1 MALATLPPAVE
12 IVEAFK
18 SGPECLVGNFLGPGQ
33 NLSVPYWAIFGPSQQ
48 SPWKLTAFS
57 KISMLKNTGKAVP
70 GLGDFQVSD
79 QAATEIRKL
88 IGEVQIE
95 SLPLPTVAPVSGGA
109 IFVSWESGSKSVEA
123 TAYHDGEVVVEAL
136 ENQRLNEE
144 KSKEGLPSVLWW
156 LVQG

>member
-70 GLGDFQVSD
+70 GLGARFHALPPLYQ
-79 QAATEIRKL
+79 L
-88 IGEVQIE
+88 IDKQ
-95 SLPLPTVAPVSGGA
+95 PA
-109 IFVSWESGSKSVEA
+109 
-123 TAYHDGEVVVEAL
+123 
-136 ENQRLNEE
+136 N
-144 KSKEGLPSVLWW
+144 KEGSPYDQYLHTLLIVRRNRRRRL
-156 LVQG
+156 